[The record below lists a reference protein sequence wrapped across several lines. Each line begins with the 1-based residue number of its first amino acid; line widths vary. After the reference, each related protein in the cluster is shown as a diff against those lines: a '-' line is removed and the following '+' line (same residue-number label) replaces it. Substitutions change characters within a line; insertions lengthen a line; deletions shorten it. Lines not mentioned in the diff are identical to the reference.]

1 MQTFSAPRSASRRV
15 LGVAGGGLVLLGPA
29 VAVYLAPLGREV
41 RLWLMLGCAV
51 GAAWLLGGLL
61 VDLAELG
68 CGWLARHLRRRR
80 AAS

>member
-1 MQTFSAPRSASRRV
+1 MQTFPAPRSTTRRV
-15 LGVAGGGLVLLGPA
+15 VIVGGGGLLLLAPP
-29 VAVYLAPLGREV
+29 VAVYLAPVGREV

-51 GAAWLLGGLL
+51 GAAWLAGGLL

-80 AAS
+80 AAG